1 MAKAA
6 LLYKLFGQVLIF
18 LNEDFVLLLTCK
30 MIYCIPTQHIYGI
43 AFILCCLYYWYFY
56 LCIWMRPDCVF
67 YLSVLTYVGV
77 LDSVICFRIYLN
89 MVSF

>member
-30 MIYCIPTQHIYGI
+30 MFYRIPTQHIYGI
-43 AFILCCLYYWYFY
+43 VFILCCLYY
-56 LCIWMRPDCVF
+56 
-67 YLSVLTYVGV
+67 
-77 LDSVICFRIYLN
+77 
-89 MVSF
+89 

>member
-30 MIYCIPTQHIYGI
+30 MFYRIPTQHIYGI
-43 AFILCCLYYWYFY
+43 VFILCCLYYWYFTSAY
-56 LCIWMRPDCVF
+56 GWDLIVF
-67 YLSVLTYVGV
+67 SIYQYV
-77 LDSVICFRIYLN
+77 ST
-89 MVSF
+89 